1 MYCIVHVVAKSWTR
15 LADFHFHFIFSKTRL
30 YSVKTLISIDRTWKF
45 YLAIIEP
52 YSIKQQLQKSPMF
65 PYKFLV

>member
-1 MYCIVHVVAKSWTR
+1 MYCIVHVVAKIWTR
-15 LADFHFHFIFSKTRL
+15 LADFHFHFFFSKMRL
-30 YSVKTLISIDRTWKF
+30 YSVKTLIIIDKTWKF